1 MVACGVTTMRA
12 LRAIDPRSRLGLL
25 YWALVVL
32 RCISA
37 LFGYA
42 YIHPD
47 EWMQSGEA
55 YFGAASLPWEWQPRH
70 ALRSPA
76 ALRAQNAA
84 VPILS
89 LLTSDGGWGRF
100 VAQRA
105 AMVVWTLVVDAAVVA
120 TLEPGLARRLLCLYG
135 VSSAATTFMVRP
147 FSNSTEAALLALSL
161 VFVLAFVRDDSWY
174 RGGAWKW
181 TVPVLP
187 VMTAVGVFIR
197 FTYVAFAAPVL
208 ALYLVQLVGLARK
221 GYAGKV
227 AGWLAVAAGS
237 GVATTAAYLGID
249 TQFYTRAGAAEVASV
264 RWRGMEAVVAPLNA
278 LAYNAQT
285 DNVAQHG
292 LHPRWLHLCV
302 NLPIMVGVANVAV
315 LLIHA
320 TNTFRGWLARQ
331 GCNAP
336 NSTRDGEATGVSL
349 CIVVV
354 ALCVLSVSP
363 HQEPRFLLALAFPS
377 AMVMAHALGSRFF
390 RTRPRLVRWLVT
402 LHVAQHLLQ
411 MVLFSFLHQAALLPT
426 LFAIEKETS
435 LKTHLVYRTFPVPTH
450 LTPHKDVRGFDSS
463 TSPQHLLQ
471 IAKQACGQTAIYTPS
486 WFVAPLQHLA
496 RDQGVSLT
504 SQRHFTGHVDLDHLD
519 SALAL
524 LRTSPVTEVFA
535 IHQLLV
541 TCPP

>member
-1 MVACGVTTMRA
+1 MTMGA
-12 LRAIDPRSRLGLL
+12 LWAIDARSRLGLL

-32 RCISA
+32 RCTSA
-37 LFGYA
+37 FCGYA

-55 YFGAASLPWEWQPRH
+55 YFGSASLPWEWQPRH

-76 ALRAQNAA
+76 ALRTQFAA
-84 VPILS
+84 VPALS
-89 LLTSDGGWGRF
+89 LLTGQGGWARF

-105 AMVVWTLVVDAAVVA
+105 AMVIWTLVVDAAVVV
-120 TLEPGLARRLLCLYG
+120 TVEPRLAQRLLCLYG
-135 VSSAATTFMVRP
+135 VSSAATTFMVRS
-147 FSNSTEAALLALSL
+147 FSNSTEAVLLALSL
-161 VFVLAFVRDDSWY
+161 VYVLAFVRDDAWY

-187 VMTAVGVFIR
+187 VMTAVGVFTR

-208 ALYLVQLVGLARK
+208 ALYLARLVELARK
-221 GYAGKV
+221 GHAGKV
-227 AGWLAVAAGS
+227 AVWLAVAAGS
-237 GVATTAAYLGID
+237 GAATTAVYLGID
-249 TQFYTRAGAAEVASV
+249 TQFYTQSGAAEVASV

-278 LAYNAQT
+278 LAYNART

-302 NLPIMVGVANVAV
+302 NLPIMVGIANVAV
-315 LLIHA
+315 LVMYGAHM
-320 TNTFRGWLARQ
+320 FRILLARR
-331 GCNAP
+331 GPEART
-336 NSTRDGEATGVSL
+336 STQDGDAAVGLSL

-354 ALCVLSVSP
+354 ALCVLSISP

-377 AMVMAHALGSRFF
+377 AVVLAHALGSRFF
-390 RTRPRLVRWLVT
+390 RTRPRLVRWLVA
-402 LHVAQHLLQ
+402 LHIAQHLLQ
-411 MVLFSFLHQAALLPT
+411 MVLFSFLHQAALLPA
-426 LFAIEKETS
+426 LFAIDKDTT
-435 LKTHLVYRTFPVPTH
+435 LQTHVVYRTFPVPTH

-471 IAKQACGQTAIYTPS
+471 MAMQDCGLTAIYTPS
-486 WFVAPLQHLA
+486 WFVPALQQQALN
-496 RDQGVSLT
+496 QGISLT
-504 SQRHFTGHVDLDHLD
+504 TQRHFAGHVDLDHLD

-524 LRTSPVTEVFA
+524 LRTSRVHEVFA

-541 TCPP
+541 SCPL